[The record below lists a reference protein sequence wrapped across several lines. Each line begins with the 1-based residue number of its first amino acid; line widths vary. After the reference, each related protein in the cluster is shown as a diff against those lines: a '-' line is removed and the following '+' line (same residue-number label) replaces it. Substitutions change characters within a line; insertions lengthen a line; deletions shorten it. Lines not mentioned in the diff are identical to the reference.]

1 MTLEEKLALSK
12 KAQKD
17 VERGLSFRQKKG
29 KSGEAVITG
38 NIEDLDNMVYGKPSE
53 SSGYD
58 AREEMKKIEERNK
71 KNLMPDMTK
80 SKIPSAILESIRRNP
95 LNLDTK
101 DVKMEN
107 FTERLK
113 NKMPLIQRTIDIQ
126 KKLAENDNTAVKTQ
140 SGAKPES
147 IDYEMIKLIVEN
159 AVKKELSAINISA
172 LNENASH
179 NIIPSLKALKITENG
194 RFIFLD
200 DNGYLYE
207 CTIKYIGKNK
217 KKR

>member
-29 KSGEAVITG
+29 KSGETVITG
-38 NIEDLDNMVYGKPSE
+38 NVEDLDNMVYGKPSE

-107 FTERLK
+107 FTEKLK

-126 KKLAENDNTAVKTQ
+126 KKLAENDKTAVKTQ

>member
-12 KAQKD
+12 KTQKD
-17 VERGLSFRQKKG
+17 AERGLSFRQKKE
-29 KSGEAVITG
+29 KSGETVITG
-38 NIEDLDNMVYGKPSE
+38 NIEALDNMVYGEPSE

-113 NKMPLIQRTIDIQ
+113 NKMPLMQRTIDIQ
-126 KKLAENDNTAVKTQ
+126 KKLAENDKTAVKAQ
-140 SGAKPES
+140 SGAKSES

-194 RFIFLD
+194 KFIFLD
-200 DNGYLYE
+200 NNGYLYE